1 MFSRRHPYLFFL
13 LMMSVTTVVGIVL
26 FSLVVV
32 VGLRSLG
39 YRDFTAVRGEK
50 VGVVEITGPIF
61 DSKETIREIK
71 EFREDKDVKA
81 IVIRINSPGG
91 AVGPSQEIYREIRK
105 TLPLKKVI
113 TSMGSVAASGAY
125 YIASAT
131 DGIMANPGT
140 ITGSIGVIIE
150 YTNFESLFQK
160 IGLAPVVIK
169 SGKFKDIGS
178 PVRKMTQKEKQL
190 LQDFVNKTRGQFV
203 RDVAE
208 GRGCPVAKIDAL
220 ADGRI
225 YSGEEAKA
233 NGLVDRMGNLED
245 AIEWAG
251 RMGGIKGKIVPV
263 YAQPERQALLDYL
276 TGSFA
281 HQLARWLAASS
292 IHAAYLFKPGASE
305 P

>member
-1 MFSRRHPYLFFL
+1 
-13 LMMSVTTVVGIVL
+13 
-26 FSLVVV
+26 
-32 VGLRSLG
+32 
-39 YRDFTAVRGEK
+39 
-50 VGVVEITGPIF
+50 
-61 DSKETIREIK
+61 
-71 EFREDKDVKA
+71 
-81 IVIRINSPGG
+81 
-91 AVGPSQEIYREIRK
+91 
-105 TLPLKKVI
+105 
-113 TSMGSVAASGAY
+113 
-125 YIASAT
+125 
-131 DGIMANPGT
+131 MANPGT

-190 LQDFVNKTRGQFV
+190 LQDFVNQTRAQFV
-203 RDVAE
+203 RDVAK
-208 GRGCPVAKIDAL
+208 GRGCPVKKIDAL

-292 IHAAYLFKPGASE
+292 VHAAYLFKPGSSE